1 MPHSI
6 IKQTEKYINGLQVM
20 LITTGEFNG
29 IEFTYGKVEI
39 KDVNGECILSFDRD
53 IHSHPTESIDMDR
66 FDQFVG
72 DYLISVID
80 EYLANNSVVYSGGVD
95 E

>member
-6 IKQTEKYINGLQVM
+6 IKQTEKYITGLQVL
-20 LITTGEFNG
+20 LITSGEFNG

-39 KDVNGECILSFDRD
+39 KDVNGEGILSFDRD
-53 IHSHPTESIDMDR
+53 IHSGQTNVDMDR

-72 DYLISVID
+72 DYLISIID